1 MSDRPIYLIIKIA
14 PVDDVRNTVCTLVM
28 KRKEIEAINSR
39 VLIKFLIRNSSLI
52 LIKQKNRR
60 IYQA

>member
-1 MSDRPIYLIIKIA
+1 MSDRPIYLIFKTA
-14 PVDDVRNTVCTLVM
+14 LVDDVRNTVCTLVM